1 MQDIVTSTGLFIYDN
16 IWGILVIV
24 TIFLVITFY
33 ITLENIKFVEQKT
46 KVSKVVVIEKM
57 TDKFSVDKLKQ
68 DTTNALKNNDVCG
81 KMNSKET
88 CVALGTCVWTTTK
101 DKKDTIQKCLEAE
114 SVHSSMIPGSK
125 GPVDICYC
133 SKNGKLVPWEKYYY
147 QGKNGDKIVEKKAK
161 KCLYV
166 GEECQHK

>member
-1 MQDIVTSTGLFIYDN
+1 MGYVQDIVTSTGLFIYDN

-101 DKKDTIQKCLEAE
+101 DKKD
-114 SVHSSMIPGSK
+114 
-125 GPVDICYC
+125 
-133 SKNGKLVPWEKYYY
+133 
-147 QGKNGDKIVEKKAK
+147 
-161 KCLYV
+161 
-166 GEECQHK
+166 